1 MKILKKISGSIYS
14 KLIALFVTVS
24 IMPIIIIG
32 IIMNS
37 NSIEQASEK
46 AFDKLEAIGE
56 LKKDQVRNYMDERF
70 ENLYFLSKENVV
82 IDGMLELNEKF
93 PDSELNLSRFVNS
106 SEYSEIVNSVDRY
119 FLDYS
124 NRYGINDIVLI
135 DTNGNIIYSI
145 KHYSDFATNIFTG
158 QFKNSGLNKA
168 ICSAREKENITI
180 SDYELYPPAN
190 NKPSSFFVNVLWSP
204 SGEFL
209 GYLAIQLPITQINEL
224 MHKDY
229 GLGTT
234 GESYLVGVDHL
245 MRTDLRKSD
254 KETVLRKEILTE
266 SITNGLNG
274 DQGVQVIIGI
284 DETEVLSYYSPVGLD
299 KIYNCEFDWIIIVE
313 LNKEEAFAASIALFN
328 KFSLLGITLTL
339 IVFVLAFL
347 ISRSISKPIKKI
359 TNGANQIALGDLSYQ
374 IDVIKNDEI
383 GELANSLR
391 ELQSDLGKKILH
403 AQKIAKDD
411 YSSMIDPKS
420 DQDQLSIALNDMTTA
435 LSKVS
440 KENKKSMWITGS
452 QNKLNEK
459 MRGDLTLETLS
470 KNIITYLSEHLNAQ
484 IGALYL
490 TNGTDK
496 ELKLTSSYAFSKR
509 KTNNGKIKL
518 GEGLVGQAALEKK
531 MISFTDIPDDYI
543 HVTSGLGNGKPTNI
557 VVVPVVLE
565 ERLIGVVELG
575 SFREFTDDE
584 MELLNIVRENIAIG
598 INSARNRLATE
609 ELLEKTRQQ
618 SVELA
623 MQQEEM
629 EKTNTELE
637 QQAKALKES
646 EASLQAQQEELRQTN
661 EELEEQ
667 TKALKTSE
675 DNLQVQQEELR
686 VTNEELEERTKDL
699 EKQRDD
705 ITVKNDA
712 LKKAQDEIS

>member
-32 IIMNS
+32 INMNS

-274 DQGVQVIIGI
+274 DQGVQVITGI

-403 AQKIAKDD
+403 AQ
-411 YSSMIDPKS
+411 
-420 DQDQLSIALNDMTTA
+420 LN
-435 LSKVS
+435 
-440 KENKKSMWITGS
+440 
-452 QNKLNEK
+452 
-459 MRGDLTLETLS
+459 
-470 KNIITYLSEHLNAQ
+470 
-484 IGALYL
+484 
-490 TNGTDK
+490 
-496 ELKLTSSYAFSKR
+496 
-509 KTNNGKIKL
+509 
-518 GEGLVGQAALEKK
+518 
-531 MISFTDIPDDYI
+531 
-543 HVTSGLGNGKPTNI
+543 
-557 VVVPVVLE
+557 
-565 ERLIGVVELG
+565 
-575 SFREFTDDE
+575 
-584 MELLNIVRENIAIG
+584 
-598 INSARNRLATE
+598 
-609 ELLEKTRQQ
+609 
-618 SVELA
+618 
-623 MQQEEM
+623 
-629 EKTNTELE
+629 
-637 QQAKALKES
+637 
-646 EASLQAQQEELRQTN
+646 
-661 EELEEQ
+661 
-667 TKALKTSE
+667 
-675 DNLQVQQEELR
+675 
-686 VTNEELEERTKDL
+686 
-699 EKQRDD
+699 
-705 ITVKNDA
+705 
-712 LKKAQDEIS
+712 